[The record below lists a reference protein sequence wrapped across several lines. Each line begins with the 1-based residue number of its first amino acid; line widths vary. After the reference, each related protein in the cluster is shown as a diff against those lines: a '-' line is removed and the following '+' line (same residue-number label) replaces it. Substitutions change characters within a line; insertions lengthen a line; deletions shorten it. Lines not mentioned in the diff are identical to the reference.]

1 MLTIIGT
8 IITPILLHNVKSFNF
23 VVLPLKYYLFVI
35 LLTAVYTIIVQI
47 VKKFYIKK
55 YGEWL

>member
-1 MLTIIGT
+1 MTQDDKNKG
-8 IITPILLHNVKSFNF
+8 NWMQKARGQKNF
-23 VVLPLKYYLFVI
+23 
-35 LLTAVYTIIVQI
+35 QI